1 MYQPLFYNFLLE
13 SILQKFL
20 MNIFKILF
28 IKRIRII
35 FVSLIEQHFLES
47 ARLNLHNKKNKRSG
61 EV

>member
-35 FVSLIEQHFLES
+35 FVSLIEQHFLS
-47 ARLNLHNKKNKRSG
+47 NRHA
-61 EV
+61 